1 MTAARICIVGPGAI
15 GGWLAARLALAGE
28 DVSVLARGAALERIR
43 KHGLELHSAGGRDV
57 VPVRACATA
66 GEVGPQDIVFV
77 TVKAPALPALAPSLR
92 ELLHEGSTLLSA
104 GNGLPWWYLLG
115 PDRPLGGRRLH
126 SVDPLGETEGSIVL
140 GEPGGGISARVTD
153 VAGRLQAAGFDA
165 QASDDIRRD
174 IWNKLLGNACF
185 NPVSLI
191 TGSSNDGMLGDPALH
206 GMFMRMMQEAIEV
219 GERLGLRLDVDP
231 AQRIAQAGRLGNIK
245 TSMLQDLEAG
255 RSPEIEPIEAH
266 DLVPGSHE
274 APAFRAT
281 DRPDSCWLTSR
292 GQGGVIHAPDPTLVR
307 ARLSVLLWHRVVV
320 RVGDLARH
328 PGEVKPR
335 WRKHIDQP
343 CATVVDVVAGV
354 DHLGRDHGQR
364 RAADADVFVVAPGCH
379 VGGPRMAQV
388 VHPVT
393 AERQ

>member
-115 PDRPLGGRRLH
+115 SDCPLGGRRLH
-126 SVDPLGETEGSIVL
+126 SVD
-140 GEPGGGISARVTD
+140 RVTD

-255 RSPEIEPIEAH
+255 RSPEIEPILGS
-266 DLVPGSHE
+266 LVE
-274 APAFRAT
+274 CAT
-281 DRPDSCWLTSR
+281 ALDMP
-292 GQGGVIHAPDPTLVR
+292 VPTLSTVLAMARLR
-307 ARLSVLLWHRVVV
+307 ARSAGL
-320 RVGDLARH
+320 
-328 PGEVKPR
+328 PGY
-335 WRKHIDQP
+335 
-343 CATVVDVVAGV
+343 
-354 DHLGRDHGQR
+354 
-364 RAADADVFVVAPGCH
+364 
-379 VGGPRMAQV
+379 
-388 VHPVT
+388 
-393 AERQ
+393 

>member
-126 SVDPLGETEGSIVL
+126 SVDPLGETEGSIALSHVLGLSVFASCHMSQPGVVHHNSGSRLVL

-245 TSMLQDLEAG
+245 TAILQVLEAG
-255 RSPEIEPIEAH
+255 RSPQSEPI
-266 DLVPGSHE
+266 VGSL
-274 APAFRAT
+274 FDFAT
-281 DRPDSCWLTSR
+281 ALDMP
-292 GQGGVIHAPDPTLVR
+292 VPTLSTVLAMARLR
-307 ARLSVLLWHRVVV
+307 ARSAGL
-320 RVGDLARH
+320 
-328 PGEVKPR
+328 PGY
-335 WRKHIDQP
+335 
-343 CATVVDVVAGV
+343 
-354 DHLGRDHGQR
+354 
-364 RAADADVFVVAPGCH
+364 
-379 VGGPRMAQV
+379 
-388 VHPVT
+388 
-393 AERQ
+393 